1 MTDLHV
7 RTSRLCQS
15 RAVVVVR
22 ADHDHDS
29 STEWHLRLAQSR
41 WHWQA
46 ATVPPLEA
54 ISVGFTPPP
63 DARAGLGAPTP
74 PRNVPPAML
83 HDTPRSERPRPQKR
97 PVKLSVGYPW
107 DL

>member
-7 RTSRLCQS
+7 RTSLLCQS

-29 STEWHLRLAQSR
+29 STEWHLRLR
-41 WHWQA
+41 L
-46 ATVPPLEA
+46 PPLEA

-63 DARAGLGAPTP
+63 DARAELGAPTS
-74 PRNVPPAML
+74 PRNVAPATL
-83 HDTPRSERPRPQKR
+83 HEHAPE
-97 PVKLSVGYPW
+97 
-107 DL
+107 